1 MAALAMASVMILPP
15 AGIGAGQ
22 AFAFTFPLS
31 SFFAPQKTPRGQ
43 HHDSPFKTIIV
54 PTAMPVVLPMPRP
67 RTAAFE
73 RAIRNPDSLEGEVF
87 DRTTPGP
94 RLSRLDARRYERIF
108 YLQSRG
114 DFRAANAKIRHLT
127 DDRLMGNVLYQR
139 YMGHF
144 YHATY
149 DELADWMRHYADDAG
164 AQKIYDLALKRSPR
178 HAVRLDRPRTGHG
191 LVEYHDYDSGQLAQ
205 PYLAAQ
211 KHGLRQR
218 RVIREID
225 DSLSNGPTA
234 ALRHLKEERN
244 LFTATEYDAL
254 RARIAES
261 YFYNDKVADAYAQA
275 SASADRSGREV
286 PLAGWIAGLSAWKQE
301 KYATAAKYFSLAA
314 TSPRASA
321 WQISAAAYWA
331 GRANLRDYH
340 PEKVSFWLQKAADH
354 PRSFYGIIAVKALG
368 MEQTRFNWN
377 MPDLSD
383 SRIKLLAGIP
393 AGKRAL
399 ALLQLH
405 QYGLAEQEIRQ
416 IDPGHNVALQTALL
430 AFAHAA
436 GEPDFE
442 MRLGSGIVDSRRR
455 LYDAALYPDAPWP
468 PKEGYTVDRALVF
481 AFIRQES
488 KFNPEAKNK
497 GSGAKGLMQLLPSTA
512 LHIVRQLGINVQRD
526 ELDDPAVN
534 IRLGQAY
541 LRKLLRE
548 AVVRDNLLKLGV
560 AYNAGPGKLAR
571 WEKTVDYQDDPL
583 LFIESI
589 PVAETRLFVERVMTN
604 YWIYR
609 LKYHQNTSSL
619 EKIASGAWP
628 VYTAMDIHN
637 DRRFATR

>member
-1 MAALAMASVMILPP
+1 MAALAMASVMILPS
-15 AGIGAGQ
+15 AGAV
-22 AFAFTFPLS
+22 AFTFPLS
-31 SFFAPQKTPRGQ
+31 SFFSSKEMLDGK
-43 HHDSPFKTIIV
+43 HHDNPFKTIIV
-54 PTAMPVVLPMPRP
+54 PAAMPVVLPLPRP
-67 RTAAFE
+67 HTAAFE

-94 RLSRLDARRYERIF
+94 RLSQPDARRYERIF

-114 DFRAANAKIRHLT
+114 DFRAANAEIRHLG

-139 YMGHF
+139 YMGSH

-149 DELADWMRHYADDAG
+149 DELDDWMRHYADVAG
-164 AQKIYDLALKRSPR
+164 AQKIHDLALKRRLR
-178 HAVRLDRPRTGHG
+178 HAARLYSPRTGHG
-191 LVEYHDYDSGQLAQ
+191 LVGYHDYDSGQFAQ

-211 KHGLRQR
+211 KHGRRQR

-225 DSLSNGPTA
+225 EDLSDAPTT
-234 ALRHLKEERN
+234 ALRHLKQEQQ

-261 YFYNDKVADAYAQA
+261 YFYNGKVGDAYAQA

-286 PLAGWIAGLSAWKQE
+286 PLAGWIAGLSAWRQE
-301 KYATAAKYFSLAA
+301 KYAIAAKYFALAA

-321 WQISAAAYWA
+321 WQVSAAAYWA

-340 PEKVSFWLQKAADH
+340 PEKVSFWLKKAADH

-368 MEQTRFNWN
+368 MEQTRFNWE
-377 MPDLSD
+377 MPDLSG
-383 SRIKLLAGIP
+383 SRIKLLAAMP

-399 ALLQLH
+399 ALLQIH

-416 IDPGHNVALQTALL
+416 IDPGHDVALQTALL

-512 LHIVRQLGINVQRD
+512 LHIARQLGISVD
-526 ELDDPAVN
+526 KDALDDPAVN

-541 LRKLLRE
+541 LRKLLGE
-548 AVVRDNLLKLGV
+548 AAVRNNLLKLGV
-560 AYNAGPGKLAR
+560 AYNAGPGKLVR

-609 LKYHQNTSSL
+609 LKYRQDTRSL
-619 EKIASGAWP
+619 EKIASGTWP
-628 VYTAMDIHN
+628 VYTPMDIHK
-637 DRRFATR
+637 DGRFATR